1 MKKHHQKPPREE
13 RMASARQNMTLIV
26 DAIGLLKSAKEKLKA
41 AGATFAVDRVQA
53 AIQKAEYTH
62 RHAAQQWMTL
72 NNQDRYDGK
81 NHG

>member
-13 RMASARQNMTLIV
+13 RMASALKRMTLLV
-26 DAIGLLKSAKEKLKA
+26 DALGLLKSAKEKLDA
-41 AGATFAVDRVQA
+41 AGADFAANRVKV
-53 AIQKAEYTH
+53 AIYKAEKSH
-62 RHAAQQWMTL
+62 HDAAQQWMTL